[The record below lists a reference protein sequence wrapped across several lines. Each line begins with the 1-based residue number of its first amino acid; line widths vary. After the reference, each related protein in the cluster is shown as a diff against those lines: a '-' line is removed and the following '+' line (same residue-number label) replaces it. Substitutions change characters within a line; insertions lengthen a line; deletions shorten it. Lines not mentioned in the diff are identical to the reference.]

1 MSYKFARTGGSAIA
15 ENLNVELSHK
25 LGEREEESR
34 RRERWET
41 FAEIA
46 EVLVLAVVAI
56 ATAWTGF
63 QATKW
68 DGRQSYLYGHA
79 SSLRFQADSA
89 STYGGQE
96 LSADAGIFTAW
107 LEAHAANNVSLEAQ
121 FARRFT
127 PDFAVAF
134 EAWLKTDP
142 FTNPK
147 APAGPSQMPEYKN
160 PYFDKAEALN
170 NQASTE
176 FGQGTAA
183 RDTGDKYVRDTVLFA
198 SVLFLVALAQR
209 LKVREARIG
218 LNVVAFGLL
227 VFVLASVL
235 TLPRI

>member
-1 MSYKFARTGGSAIA
+1 MAIP
-15 ENLNVELSHK
+15 ENMNVELSHK
-25 LGEREEESR
+25 LSEREEESH

-41 FAEIA
+41 VAEII
-46 EVLVLAVVAI
+46 EVLVLAVVAV

-63 QATKW
+63 QASRW

-79 SSLRFQADSA
+79 SSLRFQADAA

-107 LEAHAANNVSLEAQ
+107 LEAHEANNVALESQ
-121 FARRFT
+121 YSRRFT

-147 APAGPSQMPEYKN
+147 APAGPGQMPEYKN
-160 PYFDKAEALN
+160 PYFDKATILN
-170 NQASTE
+170 NEASSQFNE
-176 FGQGTAA
+176 GTSA